1 MGFKGKPDA
10 KTFSIGVRAEKPLAL
25 NDRITVTPH
34 IGVKYVHTKLDSFSA
49 GGLTY
54 KVDKANL
61 VQVPFGVAFN
71 ANLEAPCGAK
81 VKPFID

>member
-34 IGVKYVHTKLDSFSA
+34 IGVKYV